1 MVPASDQAPA
11 FVHHSTRGKNYLP
24 YTKGSLII
32 FLRAKLE
39 LAGISLPRLYRGHSF
54 RRGAA
59 SFAFHCGVPGELI
72 QVFGD
77 WASDAYKVYLEYSL
91 PAKLQLANNM
101 KEQLLKLA

>member
-1 MVPASDQAPA
+1 MVPASDQSPA
-11 FVHHSTRGKNYLP
+11 FLVHRNANSNYQSI
-24 YTKGSLII
+24 TKGALIT

-39 LAGISLPRLYRGHSF
+39 LASIPLSHLYRGHSF

-59 SFAFHCGVPGELI
+59 SFAFHCGVPGEII

-77 WASDAYKVYLEYSL
+77 WASDAYKGYLEYSL

-101 KEQLLKLA
+101 KKHLLNLA